1 MPLIASVVS
10 FHLASAASL
19 FCSIEQAA
27 ELVGLQTT
35 EERSQLRASCPTGT
49 SKLIVPRHTRV
60 VLADPP
66 TTTALVH
73 RLQVGWSA

>member
-1 MPLIASVVS
+1 
-10 FHLASAASL
+10 
-19 FCSIEQAA
+19 
-27 ELVGLQTT
+27 VGLQTT
-35 EERSQLRASCPTGT
+35 EERSQLGASCPIGT

-73 RLQVGWSA
+73 RLQVVWSA

>member
-1 MPLIASVVS
+1 MGCFVDFAGVK
-10 FHLASAASL
+10 AR
-19 FCSIEQAA
+19 CSIEQAA

-66 TTTALVH
+66 TTALVH
-73 RLQVGWSA
+73 RLQVVWSA